1 RPSAVGTAD
10 EGVTPGEVRDAVAPG
25 TRSDGSVEPAAA
37 DAPPPRPPDEPPPG
51 GGDGGSGDDP
61 GWGDDRTPDDD
72 GGRVDPR
79 LLSDRYPG
87 ETSSVLPLEPD
98 VARAATY
105 ASGDVHHP
113 GWDPPRSPADSYTPG
128 PGEHGWRAENRPLWR
143 PAMKYQMQVT
153 GLRPDANGR
162 LPEYYRALPDGQAI
176 SYDGMTVRSDV
187 EVYQET
193 KNGWDELA
201 FHPTSPDMVAE
212 LDKWIRQAQTQLDA
226 LPPGAVL

>member
-1 RPSAVGTAD
+1 
-10 EGVTPGEVRDAVAPG
+10 
-25 TRSDGSVEPAAA
+25 
-37 DAPPPRPPDEPPPG
+37 
-51 GGDGGSGDDP
+51 
-61 GWGDDRTPDDD
+61 
-72 GGRVDPR
+72 
-79 LLSDRYPG
+79 
-87 ETSSVLPLEPD
+87 
-98 VARAATY
+98 
-105 ASGDVHHP
+105 
-113 GWDPPRSPADSYTPG
+113 
-128 PGEHGWRAENRPLWR
+128 
-143 PAMKYQMQVT
+143 MQVT

-226 LPPGAVL
+226 RPPGAVLEWHLCDPHAAAAVQQAFARPGLGLQEVVVLYTPKL